1 MASPRSFMPQT
12 PDPSPAEIRRLCAE
26 IRSRW
31 TPAER
36 ERRRVVKS
44 EPVGVTEVQFDDELP
59 AEW

>member
-1 MASPRSFMPQT
+1 METTERQAN
-12 PDPSPAEIRRLCAE
+12 DPSEEEIAAKCAEIRR
-26 IRSRW
+26 RW
-31 TPAER
+31 TPSER

>member
-1 MASPRSFMPQT
+1 M
-12 PDPSPAEIRRLCAE
+12 

-31 TPAER
+31 TPSER

-44 EPVGVTEVQFDDELP
+44 EPVGVTEVAFDDELP